1 MKKSFSLL
9 EIIFVI
15 TLISII
21 SMIAVPKLFLN
32 ITSASYTQ
40 IKSDIALIRSAI
52 ISNKNKNIINGKGEA
67 FISSLDDAK
76 PNVTYEKLFV
86 GKEGDAL
93 LQYPIISTSFE
104 KKEIGKWIKVS
115 PNNYKV
121 FIDSKSVIE
130 FVYDSSEG
138 TFDCDYKE
146 DLCKDLIK

>member
-21 SMIAVPKLFLN
+21 SMIAIPKLFLN

-40 IKSDIALIRSAI
+40 VKSDIALIRSAI
-52 ISNKNKNIINGKGEA
+52 ISNKNKNIISGKGEA
-67 FISSLDDAK
+67 FISSLDDARI
-76 PNVTYEKLFV
+76 NVTYEKLFV
-86 GKEGDAL
+86 GKVGDIL

-115 PNNYKV
+115 ANNYKV
-121 FIDSKSVIE
+121 FIDNKKAIE
-130 FVYDSSEG
+130 FVYDSSNG

>member
-21 SMIAVPKLFLN
+21 SMIAIPKLFLN

-40 IKSDIALIRSAI
+40 VKSDIALIRNAI
-52 ISNKNKNIINGKGEA
+52 ISNKNKNIISGKGEA
-67 FISSLDDAK
+67 FINSLDDAK
-76 PNVTYEKLFV
+76 INVTYEKLFV
-86 GKEGDAL
+86 GKDDDML

-115 PNNYKV
+115 AYNYKV
-121 FIDSKSVIE
+121 FIDNKNAIE
-130 FVYDSSEG
+130 FVYDSSNG